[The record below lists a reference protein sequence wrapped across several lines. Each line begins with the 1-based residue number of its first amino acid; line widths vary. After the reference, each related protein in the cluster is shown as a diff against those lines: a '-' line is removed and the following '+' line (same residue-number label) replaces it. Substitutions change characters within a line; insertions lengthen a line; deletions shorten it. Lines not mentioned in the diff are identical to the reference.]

1 MRGSPAIFFRNGAVF
16 FLVAKSLYTDGG
28 ASLVARQGMDL
39 CKGWLRAASRNT
51 FAFAN
56 WFRGGSC
63 LARERYHVSA
73 GGRKEGEV
81 LSLRCGSERVAGN
94 WPTEA
99 SRGLWGLRRA
109 SPGFAGFAKQGLE
122 F

>member
-1 MRGSPAIFFRNGAVF
+1 MSRA
-16 FLVAKSLYTDGG
+16 FLLLKAKGLCTDGG
-28 ASLVARQGMDL
+28 ASLMARQCMDL

-56 WFRGGSC
+56 WLRGGSC
-63 LARERYHVSA
+63 LARARYHVSA

-81 LSLRCGSERVAGN
+81 LSLRCGGERVMAGN
-94 WPTEA
+94 WSTEA
-99 SRGLWGLRRA
+99 SRGLRGGFAGA
-109 SPGFAGFAKQGLE
+109 SPGFAKQGLE